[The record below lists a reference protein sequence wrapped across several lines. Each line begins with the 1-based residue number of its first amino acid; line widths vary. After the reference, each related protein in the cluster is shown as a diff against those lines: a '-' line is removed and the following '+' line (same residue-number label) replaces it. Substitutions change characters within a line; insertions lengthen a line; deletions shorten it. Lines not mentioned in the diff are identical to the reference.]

1 MSDPR
6 MPNGWR
12 AAIPRSSGLSLDA
25 GAEWAGDDAKREL
38 AELRDEV
45 SKIAGNWK
53 VIEQLQADLKDVRQM
68 LGEALQANERLRKSG
83 ANDGQK
89 FGGWNPDL

>member
-1 MSDPR
+1 MSNDGR
-6 MPNGWR
+6 TVVL
-12 AAIPRSSGLSLDA
+12 AAAYDA
-25 GAEWAGDDAKREL
+25 LEAENVR
-38 AELRDEV
+38 LRDEV

-68 LGEALQANERLRKSG
+68 LGEALQANKRLRKSG